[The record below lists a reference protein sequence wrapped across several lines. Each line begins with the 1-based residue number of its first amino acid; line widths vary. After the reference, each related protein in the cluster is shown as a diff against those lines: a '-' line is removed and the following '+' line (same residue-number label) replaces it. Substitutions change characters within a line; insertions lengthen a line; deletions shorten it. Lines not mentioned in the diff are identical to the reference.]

1 MEYKKLGLAD
11 ITVSELCFGLLPM
24 GPIQANISSQEGG
37 ALIRHALEM
46 GINFIDTAELYGTYE
61 HILRGTHGFPRE
73 VVIASKSAA
82 SDYKGM
88 EDAIQGALKALKR
101 DAIDIFHLHAARA
114 DTDVFNER
122 GDALQC
128 ILDYKQ
134 KGHVRATGIATHNV
148 KVAELASTVP
158 EIDIVHPLINKS
170 SRGIVNGT
178 AADMAKAIEKCHAAG
193 KGLYAMKALAGG
205 NLVGELLEAVSFV
218 RNTKGIHS
226 IAVGMIRKEE
236 LELNLKIFNG
246 DVITFDMLSKLKNTK
261 KIFVRDSLCEK
272 CCICIDACPNSA
284 LHLGN
289 ENIEV
294 DHGKCILCGYCYP
307 ACPQFAIRLI

>member
-1 MEYKKLGLAD
+1 MKYSKLGLTD
-11 ITVSELCFGLLPM
+11 ITVSQLCFGVLPM
-24 GPIQANISSQEGG
+24 GPMQANISPEEGG
-37 ALIRHALEM
+37 TLIRQGLES
-46 GINFIDTAELYGTYE
+46 GINFMDTAELYGTYE
-61 HILRGTHGFPRE
+61 HILKGIEGFSGE
-73 VVIASKSAA
+73 VVIASKSMAT
-82 SDYKGM
+82 DYKGM
-88 EDAIQGALKALKR
+88 ETAIQGALKALKR
-101 DAIDIFHLHAARA
+101 DVIDIFHMHAARA
-114 DTDVFNER
+114 STEVFKER
-122 GDALQC
+122 ENALQC
-128 ILDYKQ
+128 ILDYRE
-134 KGHVRATGIATHNV
+134 KGYVRAAGIATHNV
-148 KVAELASTVP
+148 EVVELASTIP